1 MMRVEWITCDV
12 HHRRRHQT
20 AAPVADKFIK
30 SHPAECSLVYEAQF
44 ASTIG
49 KSDADPEMF
58 FIWCI
63 WRLYEKLPTHPKMAD
78 NGAVTTVEHE
88 PEILTATTH

>member
-1 MMRVEWITCDV
+1 MMRVERITCDV
-12 HHRRRHQT
+12 HHRGGHQT

-30 SHPAECSLVYEAQF
+30 SHATECSLVDEAQF
-44 ASTIG
+44 ASTIS
-49 KSDADPEMF
+49 KPDADPEMF

-63 WRLYEKLPTHPKMAD
+63 WRLNEKLSTHPKMTD

-88 PEILTATTH
+88 PEILTSTTD